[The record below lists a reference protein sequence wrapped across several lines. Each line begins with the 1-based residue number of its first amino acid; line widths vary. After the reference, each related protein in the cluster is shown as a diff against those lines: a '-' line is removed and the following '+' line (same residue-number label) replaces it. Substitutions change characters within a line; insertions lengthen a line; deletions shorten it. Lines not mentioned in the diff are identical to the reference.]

1 MTDKFLLQISKNIEL
16 EWAITSME
24 IVLNDA
30 KLKNPK
36 QDYSEQEK
44 KIKIFKEFREMFLE
58 LIEENRVIKKMF
70 DDLNYKYVITC
81 EINKKMDK
89 ELENL
94 KKNIEN
100 NL

>member
-16 EWAITSME
+16 EWAITSLE

-30 KLKNPK
+30 KSKNPK

-58 LIEENRVIKKMF
+58 LIEENRVVRKMF
-70 DDLNYKYVITC
+70 DDLNYNYVITC